1 METGG
6 RRDRLN
12 VLIAQKQENEGT
24 GAAALQQCKTAGLRW
39 KQKEKKR

>member
-1 METGG
+1 MDTGG
-6 RRDRLN
+6 RRDTFN

-24 GAAALQQCKTAGLRW
+24 GAAVLQRRKTAGLRW